1 MKTNLFA
8 VSAPIHAAQNGKPD
22 PEIDWTM
29 VRRARPL
36 DQLLLP
42 ATQRWATLL
51 PDEMRPT
58 HLIAAYLRIANR
70 LAFAWQDPKA
80 VHDVLDDALIDLRG
94 GRQGFPP
101 IVQAELLRI
110 RALTTGSHSLTLR
123 SCGERSLTTTAR

>member
-58 HLIAAYLRIANR
+58 HLIAAG
-70 LAFAWQDPKA
+70 K
-80 VHDVLDDALIDLRG
+80 HVLELTIDG
-94 GRQGFPP
+94 
-101 IVQAELLRI
+101 
-110 RALTTGSHSLTLR
+110 TL
-123 SCGERSLTTTAR
+123 S